1 VGCQSY
7 VESSTV
13 NYTMAPTG
21 LVVHLHEQ
29 INQASILR
37 ALFCIGP
44 ITFSIMD
51 FATQICLGL
60 LLLGGPSNVTLT
72 FTFATFL
79 RIMRIESKWS

>member
-7 VESSTV
+7 VSASTV
-13 NYTMAPTG
+13 IYPMAPTG

-44 ITFSIMD
+44 VTFSIKD
-51 FATQICLGL
+51 FATQICIGL
-60 LLLGGPSNVTLT
+60 LLLGGPRNVTLT
-72 FTFATFL
+72 FPFATFL
-79 RIMRIESKWS
+79 ST